1 VLQYTTIVT
10 TKNHEKKKREVRLC
24 FIEYSLSGH
33 RNMIMKVNPD
43 ILKAKHLRIW
53 YDAGGRLS
61 NNQITT
67 TGPAFEGL
75 KRKFNLLGIL
85 FLNSSSMENNRTN

>member
-1 VLQYTTIVT
+1 M
-10 TKNHEKKKREVRLC
+10 KKKEIHLY

-33 RNMIMKVNPD
+33 RNMNMKVNPD

-53 YDAGGRLS
+53 YDAGGRLN

-67 TGPAFEGL
+67 VRPALEGE
-75 KRKFNLLGIL
+75 KQKFHLFGIA
-85 FLNSSSMENNRTN
+85 F

>member
-1 VLQYTTIVT
+1 
-10 TKNHEKKKREVRLC
+10 
-24 FIEYSLSGH
+24 
-33 RNMIMKVNPD
+33 MIMKINPD

-67 TGPAFEGL
+67 TRPAFEG
-75 KRKFNLLGIL
+75 
-85 FLNSSSMENNRTN
+85 

>member
-1 VLQYTTIVT
+1 MSQYTTIVHKQNT
-10 TKNHEKKKREVRLC
+10 QNHFYLY

-33 RNMIMKVNPD
+33 RNMIMKINPD

-67 TGPAFEGL
+67 TRPAFEG
-75 KRKFNLLGIL
+75 
-85 FLNSSSMENNRTN
+85 